1 MCALLASLASSL
13 APLKE
18 HILDGVD
25 PSDLSLRHKFL
36 FQIWGMVLI
45 SYTLGKAYTVLGHQ
59 VRKKKDLAAA
69 PLAVRYHT

>member
-1 MCALLASLASSL
+1 M

-18 HILDGVD
+18 HILDGAD
-25 PSDLSLRHKFL
+25 ASDLSPRHKFM

-59 VRKKKDLAAA
+59 VREQKRTCFLC
-69 PLAVRYHT
+69 AVLSATSSA